1 MPDADTTPTVHAQ
14 TAPEDA
20 DGERERKAAR
30 ENAKRVIRESG
41 IAEML
46 RTLNENALQGRG
58 WYEEYD
64 TGVLFKWGAGY
75 TRRHIWIDVA
85 GDQLRFR
92 LRPHR
97 RCAAAV
103 PACDGEYHSF
113 TPETWAD
120 RAALLRELNRNYQ
133 QPVAETSED

>member
-1 MPDADTTPTVHAQ
+1 MAPSATPPASEE
-14 TAPEDA
+14 A
-20 DGERERKAAR
+20 ERERKAAR
-30 ENAKRVIRESG
+30 ENARRVIRESG

-64 TGVLFKWGAGY
+64 SGVLFKWGAGY
-75 TRRHIWIDVA
+75 TRRHIWVDVD
-85 GDQLRFR
+85 GERLRFR

-113 TPETWAD
+113 TPATWAN

>member
-1 MPDADTTPTVHAQ
+1 MPDADTTPVASTPVS
-14 TAPEDA
+14 PEEH
-20 DGERERKAAR
+20 ERERKAAR

-75 TRRHIWIDVA
+75 TRRHIWIDVH

-97 RCAAAV
+97 TCAAPV

-113 TPETWAD
+113 TRETWVD